1 MRYGGTLNVMFIFS
15 AQSQSVPEY
24 HLSGNNKMTLIEA
37 IHNMFL
43 FFFSF
48 YLLFNTRLT
57 HFWTK

>member
-48 YLLFNTRLT
+48 YLLYSILG
-57 HFWTK
+57 